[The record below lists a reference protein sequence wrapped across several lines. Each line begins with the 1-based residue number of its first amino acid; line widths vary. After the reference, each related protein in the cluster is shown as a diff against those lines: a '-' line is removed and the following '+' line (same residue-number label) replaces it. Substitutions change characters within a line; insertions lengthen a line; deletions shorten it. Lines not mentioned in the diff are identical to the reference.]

1 MKTSVEAVS
10 GVEKRIRVEVP
21 ADEVARRI
29 EEGYVE
35 VRKLAPL
42 RGFRKGK
49 APMSMVKRVFKES
62 VESDVAEHLV
72 KESIADAIRGNDL
85 KVLSMPKID
94 GAPLKEGEEFV
105 FTATV
110 EVVPEVAPEG
120 YKGIPVVREKVEVRD
135 ADVDGAVGKLR
146 ESFARYH
153 AVEGRGAAEGDLVEY
168 GFAASAGGVAIEKS
182 DSATAVIGGGIP
194 FGKEFEAALSGM
206 SAGQEKSF
214 EVAFPETFPNGKYA
228 GKTVSFA
235 VKASAVREKRLPEI
249 DDEFAKNFTDI
260 SGLADL
266 REKMRERLRQEAAER
281 SRLRAEEDIRKGLV
295 ERISFDVPKT
305 LVDRQIVSM
314 MEDTANRMASQG
326 IDLKKIGLDYEKMR
340 ERFAPN
346 AERAVRV
353 SLILEAIA
361 RKENID
367 VPFSEIEAELKS
379 IAEAA
384 RMDYGKVRDLYGD
397 EERMDDLRG
406 KLLGRKAMEFLLAN
420 AETREEEAAR

>member
-21 ADEVARRI
+21 ADEVSRRI

-72 KESIADAIRGNDL
+72 KESLADAIRRNDL
-85 KVLSMPKID
+85 KILSMPKID
-94 GAPLKEGEEFV
+94 GAQLKEGEEFV

-110 EVVPEVAPEG
+110 EVVPEVAPDG
-120 YKGIPVVREKVEVRD
+120 YKGIPVVREKVEIRD
-135 ADVDGAVGKLR
+135 ADVDGAVEKLR

-168 GFAASAGGVAIEKS
+168 GFVASLGGVAIEKS
-182 DSATAVIGGGIP
+182 DSATAVIGNGLP
-194 FGKEFEAALSGM
+194 FGKDFEAALCGL

-214 EVAFPETFPNGKYA
+214 DVAFPETFPNGKYA
-228 GKTVSFA
+228 GKTASFA

-260 SGLADL
+260 SGLAEL
-266 REKMRERLRQEAAER
+266 REKMRERLRQEAGER
-281 SRLRAEEDIRKGLV
+281 SRLRA
-295 ERISFDVPKT
+295 
-305 LVDRQIVSM
+305 
-314 MEDTANRMASQG
+314 
-326 IDLKKIGLDYEKMR
+326 
-340 ERFAPN
+340 
-346 AERAVRV
+346 
-353 SLILEAIA
+353 
-361 RKENID
+361 
-367 VPFSEIEAELKS
+367 
-379 IAEAA
+379 
-384 RMDYGKVRDLYGD
+384 
-397 EERMDDLRG
+397 
-406 KLLGRKAMEFLLAN
+406 
-420 AETREEEAAR
+420 

>member
-1 MKTSVEAVS
+1 MKTSVDSVS
-10 GVEKRIRVEVP
+10 GTEKKIRVEVP
-21 ADEVARRI
+21 ADEVSKRI

-35 VRKLAPL
+35 VRKVAPL

-49 APMSMVKRVFKES
+49 APMSMVKRVFRES

-72 KESIADAIRGNDL
+72 KESLADAIRQNDL

-94 GAPLKEGEEFV
+94 GAPLKEGEQFV

-110 EVVPEVAPEG
+110 EVVPEIAPDG
-120 YKGIPVVREKVEVRD
+120 YKGIPVVREKAEVGD
-135 ADVDGAVGKLR
+135 ADVDGAVEKLR

-153 AVEGRGAAEGDLVEY
+153 AVEGRGAAEGDLVEF
-168 GFAASAGGVAIEKS
+168 GFVASEGGAVVEKS
-182 DSATAVIGGGIP
+182 DTATAMIGGGLP
-194 FGKEFEAALSGM
+194 FGKDFEAAVTGM
-206 SAGQEKSF
+206 SAGQEKTV
-214 EVAFPETFPNGKYA
+214 EVAFPEQFPNRKYA

-235 VKASAVREKRLPEI
+235 VKATAVREKRLPEV

-266 REKMRERLRQEAAER
+266 REKMRERLRHEAEER
-281 SRLRAEEDIRKGLV
+281 SRLRAEEDVRKGLV
-295 ERISFDVPKT
+295 ERISFDVPRT
-305 LVDRQIVSM
+305 LVDRQVISM
-314 MEDTANRMASQG
+314 MEDAANRMASQG
-326 IDLKKIGLDYEKMR
+326 IDLKKINLDYEKMR

-367 VPFSEIEAELKS
+367 VPFAEIEAEMKA
-379 IAEAA
+379 IAEGA
-384 RMDYGKVRDLYGD
+384 RMDYEKVREHYGD
-397 EERMDDLRG
+397 EERMDDLRS
-406 KLLGRKAMEFLLAN
+406 KLIGRKVMDYLLAN
-420 AETREEEAAR
+420 AQTKEEEAAR

>member
-21 ADEVARRI
+21 ADEVSRRI

-49 APMSMVKRVFKES
+49 APMSMVKRVFRES

-72 KESIADAIRGNDL
+72 KESLADAIKTNEL
-85 KVLSMPKID
+85 KILSMPKID
-94 GAPLKEGEEFV
+94 GAPLKEGQEFV

-110 EVVPEVAPEG
+110 EVAPEIAPDG

-135 ADVDGAVGKLR
+135 ADVDDGIGKLR

-153 AVEGRGAAEGDLVEY
+153 PVEGRGAAEGDLVEFGY
-168 GFAASAGGVAIEKS
+168 AATEGGAAIEKN
-182 DSATAVIGGGIP
+182 DAATAVIGAGLP
-194 FGKEFEAALSGM
+194 FGKEFEAALSGAT
-206 SAGQEKSF
+206 AGQEKTCD
-214 EVAFPETFPNGKYA
+214 VAFPEAFPNRKYA

-235 VKASAVREKRLPEI
+235 VKVSGVREKRLPEV
-249 DDEFAKNFTDI
+249 DEEFAKNFNDV

-266 REKMRERLRQEAAER
+266 RGKMRERLRLEAEER

-295 ERISFDVPKT
+295 ARVSFEVPKT
-305 LVDRQIVSM
+305 LVDRQILAM

-326 IDLKKIGLDYEKMR
+326 IDLKKVNMDYEKMR
-340 ERFAPN
+340 DRFAPN

-367 VPFSEIEAELKS
+367 VAFSEIETEMKA
-379 IAEAA
+379 IAEGL
-384 RMDYGKVRDLYGD
+384 RMDYEKVRQLYGE
-397 EERMDDLRG
+397 EERMDDLRN
-406 KLLGRKAMEFLLAN
+406 KLLARKVMAFLLAN
-420 AETREEEAAR
+420 AETKEEEAAR